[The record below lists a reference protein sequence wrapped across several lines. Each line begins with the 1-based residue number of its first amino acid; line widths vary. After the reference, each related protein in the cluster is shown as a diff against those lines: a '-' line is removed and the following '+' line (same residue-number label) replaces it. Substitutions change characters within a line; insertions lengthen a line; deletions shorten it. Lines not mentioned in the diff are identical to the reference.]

1 MLINGEQLA
10 VAPDF
15 MNMDISNV
23 LNIGSLA
30 TVARSMEGGGGEAG
44 VGKRDSGRRILISPH
59 RSGKG
64 QSEAHNRMHH
74 VPLPCFTYSTCLE
87 SRSGALWFGSI
98 KLVIITSVLFEDKP
112 VMASIFTWHEAPEIS
127 NPLHDMLL
135 HLWVIQNHMEVPHQ
149 LKSRFLFREVWFP
162 SAAKKNPTVREGQR

>member
-1 MLINGEQLA
+1 MLINGEQVA

-30 TVARSMEGGGGEAG
+30 TVARSIDGGRVRGGKQELE
-44 VGKRDSGRRILISPH
+44 KRDSGRRILISPH

-87 SRSGALWFGSI
+87 S
-98 KLVIITSVLFEDKP
+98 
-112 VMASIFTWHEAPEIS
+112 
-127 NPLHDMLL
+127 
-135 HLWVIQNHMEVPHQ
+135 
-149 LKSRFLFREVWFP
+149 
-162 SAAKKNPTVREGQR
+162 